1 MEVQQLRYALAVFET
16 GSFTKAATKCFTSR
30 QNVSYAIKSLES
42 ELGVTIF
49 IREGNSSVPTD
60 QGAKFLQSATSLI
73 ARLDDIQDM
82 FEKESPEE
90 SDSRFRFAVGM
101 NVLSG
106 ISKSLNEFFM
116 EKADRFEIT
125 ELNAEDCYKK
135 VCTMECD
142 AALVMSMQHDFA
154 NCLCKEIAQEKSY
167 LLVPDSSI
175 LSLKPEVDI
184 FDITKTNLM
193 LMPGP
198 SLQYHP
204 LLTQLDSLEYERG
217 RINIVSSVS
226 SVVKMVK
233 RGFGAAIV
241 SEKYAIDVPSGT
253 IAVPISDSRL
263 WWHFYLLYQAGSI
276 SKSSN
281 RQIIKELEEAF

>member
-16 GSFTKAATKCFTSR
+16 GSFTKAANKCFTSR
-30 QNVSYAIKSLES
+30 QNISYAIKSIES
-42 ELGVTIF
+42 ELGIVIF
-49 IREGNSSVPTD
+49 TREGNSSVPTA
-60 QGAKFLQSATSLI
+60 QGSKFLQSATGLV
-73 ARLDDIQDM
+73 ARLDDIQSM
-82 FEKESPEE
+82 FEEGNRGEGE
-90 SDSRFRFAVGM
+90 RRFRFAIGM

-106 ISKSLNEFFM
+106 ISRSLNDFFM
-116 EKADRFEIT
+116 EKAERFEIT

-135 VCTMECD
+135 VCAAECD

-154 NCLCKEIAQEKSY
+154 NCHCKEIAQEESY

-175 LSLKPEVDI
+175 LSLKPKIDI
-184 FDITKTNLM
+184 FDIAKTNLM
-193 LMPGP
+193 LMPGLG
-198 SLQYHP
+198 LQYRP
-204 LLTQLDSLEYERG
+204 LLVQLDSLGYERN

-253 IAVPISDSRL
+253 VAVPIADSRL
-263 WWHFYLLYQAGSI
+263 RWYFYLLYQSGSI
-276 SKSSN
+276 SKPIN